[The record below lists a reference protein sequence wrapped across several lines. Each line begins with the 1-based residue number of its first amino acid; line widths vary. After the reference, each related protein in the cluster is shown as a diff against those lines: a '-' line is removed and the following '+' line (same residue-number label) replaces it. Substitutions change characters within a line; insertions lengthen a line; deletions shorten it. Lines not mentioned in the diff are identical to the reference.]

1 MEVAGWNE
9 IYKSK
14 LSIRPLM
21 NLLKSDGSIVM
32 VKVEASRAEYID
44 VKRTLGNIEPKIMV
58 PFSKVAA

>member
-1 MEVAGWNE
+1 
-9 IYKSK
+9 
-14 LSIRPLM
+14 M

-44 VKRTLGNIEPKIMV
+44 VKRTLGNIEPKINV